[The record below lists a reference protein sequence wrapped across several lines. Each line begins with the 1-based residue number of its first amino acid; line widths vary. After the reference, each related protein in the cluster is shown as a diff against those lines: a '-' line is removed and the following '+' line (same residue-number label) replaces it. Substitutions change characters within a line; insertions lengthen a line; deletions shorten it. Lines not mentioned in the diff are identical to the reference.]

1 MKTALI
7 TGICGFVGSYVA
19 INLIERGL
27 QVIGVD
33 LSDKPKNK
41 KLEDLINAGKVK
53 MWKGDLN
60 SFDFSSLE
68 RVDHVF
74 QIAGKVS
81 PWGDIRG
88 FDKINV
94 EGTKRVIDY
103 AKNKGVASFLYLSSV
118 AVYGFAGYSDLREE
132 APKNPFDNPYS
143 ISKLRAETM
152 VVEECEKI
160 GLPYV
165 VIRPGNVY
173 GPYDYTSSTH
183 IYSKIESGK
192 MPYVDEGKYKSCF
205 VYVENLAEAIVTAGI
220 TEKAWNQD
228 FNITDGFGETLHE
241 YFSLVAKEMGARD
254 RFISINAHLA
264 KTVAAVVESFY
275 KLFKIKKAPLIT
287 KFSTYQ
293 NCVDYHFS
301 IEKAR
306 NILGFSPKI
315 DLHEGVKRT
324 VKWYKTLKN

>member
-7 TGICGFVGSYVA
+7 TGICGFVGSSVA
-19 INLIERGL
+19 IKLVEKGI

-41 KLEDLINAGKVK
+41 KLADLIADGRVK
-53 MWKGDLN
+53 IWKGDLN

-68 RVDHVF
+68 RVDYVF

-103 AKNKGVASFLYLSSV
+103 AHQEGVSSFLYLSSV
-118 AVYGFAGYSDLREE
+118 AVYGFGGYVDLTEE

-152 VVEECEKI
+152 VVEECKKI

-165 VIRPGNVY
+165 IIRPGNVY

-183 IYSKIESGK
+183 IYSKIEAGN
-192 MPYVDEGKYKSCF
+192 MPYVDKGKYKSCF
-205 VYVENLAEAIVTAGI
+205 VYVDNLAEAIVTAGI
-220 TEKAWNQD
+220 TDKAWNQD
-228 FNITDGFGETLHE
+228 FNITDGFGETLDD
-241 YFSLVAKEMGARD
+241 YFSLVAKEMVVKNK
-254 RFISINAHLA
+254 FISIKAPLA
-264 KTVAAVVESFY
+264 KTVAALVEGFY
-275 KLFKIKKAPLIT
+275 KLLKIKKAPLIT

-306 NILGFSPKI
+306 NVLGFSPNVT
-315 DLHEGVKRT
+315 LEEGVKRT
-324 VKWYKTLKN
+324 VEWYKTLKD